1 MIFKLKINKIWT
13 KNLLKYLNTDSP
25 STFEVEAQKEWI
37 KEVSKYATSVKTD
50 NFGNTVAYYKSL
62 NKQESTY
69 KVVIDAMWYEC
80 SYRTGFDPSEKNIRE
95 REILSDFSNIAAE
108 KIKYLKEQSCEL

>member
-1 MIFKLKINKIWT
+1 MKQTLEEKLHRKASNKVDKKLTGLSFWR
-13 KNLLKYLNTDSP
+13 K
-25 STFEVEAQKEWI
+25 
-37 KEVSKYATSVKTD
+37 
-50 NFGNTVAYYKSL
+50 
-62 NKQESTY
+62 Y